1 MIAVRAEMPGD
12 IAAVRA
18 LNERAFGGPAEAALV
33 DRLRADGDL
42 VLSLVA
48 EHHGGIVGHCGF
60 SRLTLLDGAAE
71 HFAIALAPV
80 AVSPPMQ
87 GRGAGQAMIRD
98 GLDRLAEAGEA
109 LVFVVGSPDYYR
121 RFGFDATRAR
131 AYSSPYD
138 GEYFQVLA
146 LSAGAPD
153 RGAVRYAR
161 AFEAL

>member
-1 MIAVRAEMPGD
+1 MPGD
-12 IAAVRA
+12 FAAVRA

-48 EHHGGIVGHCGF
+48 EHESGIVGHCGF
-60 SRLTLLDGAAE
+60 SRLTLLAGTVGHLAL
-71 HFAIALAPV
+71 ALAPV

-87 GRGAGQAMIRD
+87 GRGIGQAMIRE
-98 GLDRLAEAGEA
+98 GLDRLAGAGET

-131 AYSSPYD
+131 AFSSPYD

-146 LSAGAPD
+146 LSAGAPG